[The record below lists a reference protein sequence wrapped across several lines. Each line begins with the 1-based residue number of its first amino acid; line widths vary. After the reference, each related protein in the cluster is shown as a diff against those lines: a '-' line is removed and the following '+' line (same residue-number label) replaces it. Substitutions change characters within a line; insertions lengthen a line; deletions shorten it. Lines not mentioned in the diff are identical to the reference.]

1 MGSYDHIIWPVIG
14 TYEKEQGV
22 MNITSLK
29 CTGRYKTHNGLKNVE
44 IHFKREL
51 T

>member
-14 TYEKEQGV
+14 PYEKEQGV
-22 MNITSLK
+22 MKIISLK

-44 IHFKREL
+44 IHFKRVM